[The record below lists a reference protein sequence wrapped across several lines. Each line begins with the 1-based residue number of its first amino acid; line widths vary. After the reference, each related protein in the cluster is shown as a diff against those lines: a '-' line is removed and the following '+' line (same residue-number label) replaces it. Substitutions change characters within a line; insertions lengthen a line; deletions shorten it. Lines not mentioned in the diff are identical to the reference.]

1 VVTLATSRVLT
12 RPKSRFKSARAAW
25 ISIGKATGLEPSDV
39 RSVGHTRTQWR
50 WKRRNSNRKRSNPMA
65 KKRRS
70 AKQRANDRRLGQMA
84 RARGRKSA
92 PKRKRSRRK
101 VNKPRKR
108 SPSVAGRRLPS
119 KRSFISKIPLVNN
132 PTVRKVATGIGLA
145 TIGATAIAI
154 VSPQIAA
161 NPIVKP
167 ALALIGGGLPGLIG
181 QVVTQGGLGSLGNIF
196 GGGTTGGTAGGT
208 PSSGFA

>member
-1 VVTLATSRVLT
+1 
-12 RPKSRFKSARAAW
+12 
-25 ISIGKATGLEPSDV
+25 
-39 RSVGHTRTQWR
+39 
-50 WKRRNSNRKRSNPMA
+50 MA

-70 AKQRANDRRLGQMA
+70 AKQKANDRRLGQMA
-84 RARGRKSA
+84 KARARKPASKRRKS
-92 PKRKRSRRK
+92 RGK
-101 VNKPRKR
+101 VNKPRRRSKSVAAKRR
-108 SPSVAGRRLPS
+108 SPSKS
-119 KRSFISKIPLVNN
+119 RSFISKIPLVNN

-145 TIGATAIAI
+145 TIGATVIGI

-196 GGGTTGGTAGGT
+196 GGGRSNVASVGDT
-208 PSSGFA
+208 GFA

>member
-1 VVTLATSRVLT
+1 M
-12 RPKSRFKSARAAW
+12 P
-25 ISIGKATGLEPSDV
+25 
-39 RSVGHTRTQWR
+39 
-50 WKRRNSNRKRSNPMA
+50 

-70 AKQRANDRRLGQMA
+70 AKQRANDKRLGAMA
-84 RARGRKSA
+84 RKRGKRST
-92 PKRKRSRRK
+92 PKRRRSRRK
-101 VNKPRKR
+101 VNKPRRRSRSVASRRR
-108 SPSVAGRRLPS
+108 SPSRS

-154 VSPQIAA
+154 VSPQIAS

-196 GGGTTGGTAGGT
+196 GGGGGNAGTVNQAGN
-208 PSSGFA
+208 SGFA